1 MGNASSTNVAK
12 IITDVHANVATAIL
26 QKQDVTLNNSQIIR
40 IVGTTG
46 DVNIT
51 NNTFRIKAT
60 VDMTAL
66 QTAMSDTSAS
76 SAIKNQLEQAAKTLT
91 TGISLLQFTD
101 ARNTIDLFVKTGVE
115 LATTVAQTC
124 SVAQNNIQEIEL
136 INTVGGNVTVAGNV
150 FEQMASI
157 YSNCAQNAVAR
168 NAVVQDI
175 QNKVDQA
182 SSATVEGTS
191 LTAIIGLGL
200 AFLALPLVLPAV
212 VATASLRPILRF
224 IFPLMIVA
232 SVAVFA
238 VYWSRVNYYM
248 TSYGYASPIDS
259 TCPGSRRQS
268 GVASAAK
275 SASQAEAACLA
286 DTQCSAY
293 DFRAHTIDSTS
304 ATQPLEQPTTV
315 FYSATTDDCE
325 TLASASLEAGNATD
339 AQNLNAVGFK
349 KSRRSALLLVTSVG
363 LLGAGIVGMFLSNR
377 QSETPAATPAAA
389 PEAAK

>member
-175 QNKVDQA
+175 QNKVE
-182 SSATVEGTS
+182 ATERRRFRRQVRFAGRGCLS
-191 LTAIIGLGL
+191 CRHPVLGL
-200 AFLALPLVLPAV
+200 RFQSSHYRFHERHPTPRTTYDRLLQRHDRRLRNARERLA
-212 VATASLRPILRF
+212 R
-224 IFPLMIVA
+224 
-232 SVAVFA
+232 
-238 VYWSRVNYYM
+238 
-248 TSYGYASPIDS
+248 
-259 TCPGSRRQS
+259 S
-268 GVASAAK
+268 GK
-275 SASQAEAACLA
+275 
-286 DTQCSAY
+286 
-293 DFRAHTIDSTS
+293 RH
-304 ATQPLEQPTTV
+304 
-315 FYSATTDDCE
+315 
-325 TLASASLEAGNATD
+325 
-339 AQNLNAVGFK
+339 
-349 KSRRSALLLVTSVG
+349 RRSKSQRCRLQKEST
-363 LLGAGIVGMFLSNR
+363 LGAVARHVGRSFGDR
-377 QSETPAATPAAA
+377 YRGHVFVQSTIGHSCGHACSRARSGKVICFFAIPSRDRDRIAKMTRARAITCWR
-389 PEAAK
+389 EACVRPRRTA